1 MELFKEKNTEYI
13 KKKKSLNEKFS
24 RSNIFKIM
32 SSNDLVTRID
42 ESIKNNKTPVILRT
56 NKYIIII

>member
-1 MELFKEKNTEYI
+1 M
-13 KKKKSLNEKFS
+13 KKKKSMNEKFS

-32 SSNDLVTRID
+32 SHNDLVSRID

-56 NKYIIII
+56 NKYKVII